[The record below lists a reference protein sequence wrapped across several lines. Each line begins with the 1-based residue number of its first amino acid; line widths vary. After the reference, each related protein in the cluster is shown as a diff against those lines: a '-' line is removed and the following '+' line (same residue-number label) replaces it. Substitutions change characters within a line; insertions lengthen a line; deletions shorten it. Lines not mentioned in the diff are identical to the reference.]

1 MNELNSCPKDPLFH
15 TNFWL
20 RNKNFM
26 QKCDEETFETPE
38 SKFVVNIIYKTV

>member
-1 MNELNSCPKDPLFH
+1 
-15 TNFWL
+15 
-20 RNKNFM
+20 M